1 MVLCRATS
9 CYSADKQIYLVDH
22 SRIQDM
28 DETKTTA
35 VLPGVT
41 GLTDLPDQSE
51 PENYSCWLKEE
62 TNCVQK
68 VLSQCIHL
76 RGISW
81 GHVLQAVR
89 NSSII

>member
-1 MVLCRATS
+1 
-9 CYSADKQIYLVDH
+9 
-22 SRIQDM
+22 M
-28 DETKTTA
+28 DEMETTA

-41 GLTDLPDQSE
+41 GLTGLADRSHRSE
-51 PENYSCWLKEE
+51 LENCSSWLKEE

-89 NSSII
+89 NSSTI

>member
-1 MVLCRATS
+1 
-9 CYSADKQIYLVDH
+9 
-22 SRIQDM
+22 M
-28 DETKTTA
+28 DETETTA

-41 GLTDLPDQSE
+41 GLTGLPDQSDRSDL
-51 PENYSCWLKEE
+51 ENCSSWLKEE

-76 RGISW
+76 RSISW

-89 NSSII
+89 NSSTISSKYLYMCFVTKLSK

>member
-1 MVLCRATS
+1 
-9 CYSADKQIYLVDH
+9 
-22 SRIQDM
+22 M
-28 DETKTTA
+28 DETEITT

-41 GLTDLPDQSE
+41 GLPDRSDRSE
-51 PENYSCWLKEE
+51 PENYSSWLKEE

-89 NSSII
+89 NSSTI

>member
-1 MVLCRATS
+1 
-9 CYSADKQIYLVDH
+9 
-22 SRIQDM
+22 M
-28 DETKTTA
+28 DETETTA

-41 GLTDLPDQSE
+41 GLPDRSDRSE
-51 PENYSCWLKEE
+51 PENCSSWLKEE

-68 VLSQCIHL
+68 VPSQCIHL

-89 NSSII
+89 NSSTI